1 MRSILCSILLIGI
14 ISCGQQERADSQQV
28 FRYNIAAGLTSLD
41 PAFARNQ
48 ANTWVT
54 QHLYQ
59 GLVQLDSQLMVQPAI
74 AQRWE
79 IDSSGTMYTF
89 HLRSGVR
96 FHDDDCFPNGIGREV
111 TAHDVAYSFLR
122 ILDPEVASPGSWI
135 FRGKVDT
142 IQPFEAL
149 DDTTFRLRL
158 LRPFRP
164 MLGILTM
171 PYCAVVPQ
179 EAVASYGTA
188 FRRHPVGTGPFRLV
202 SWVEDE
208 GLILERNP
216 HYWEDGL
223 PRIQRVEIQHIDNKM
238 MEFLSFLD
246 GSLDFVSDIDA
257 GMKDR
262 VLTLEGNLA
271 PGFIDKM
278 QLLRSPY
285 LNTEYL
291 GFRINDTAAGPEQ
304 LQAIRQAVNYGFNRK
319 DMLRFLRNNKGIPAT
334 QGMIP
339 AGMPG
344 YAADADYGYSY
355 DPAKA
360 SSLLADAGYPNGEG
374 LSPITLYAPPS
385 YMDLCEFMQSQLA
398 QIGIRLQLE
407 VTQPA
412 LLRSRMEKG
421 EAPFFRGS
429 WIADYPDPESY
440 MALFFSGYGSPPNY
454 TAFAD
459 AVVDSLY
466 VSLVA
471 ATSDREAYHIARVM
485 DSLVMISAPVVPLY
499 YDEVY
504 RFTRPGVKNLGV
516 NAMNLLDL
524 RYVTKE

>member
-1 MRSILCSILLIGI
+1 MRCILFGILLIGI
-14 ISCGQQERADSQQV
+14 ISCRQDKPADTQRV
-28 FRYNIAAGLTSLD
+28 FRYNISAGLTSLD

-59 GLVQLDSQLMVQPAI
+59 GLVQLDSQLVVQPAT
-74 AQRWE
+74 ADRWE
-79 IDSSGTMYTF
+79 IDSSGTVYTF
-89 HLRSGVR
+89 HIRKGIR
-96 FHDDDCFPNGIGREV
+96 FHNDDCFPDGIGRAV
-111 TAHDVAYSFLR
+111 TAHDVAFSFSR

-135 FRGKVDT
+135 FRGKVDS
-142 IQPFEAL
+142 ILPFEAL

-171 PYCAVVPQ
+171 PYCAIVPP
-179 EAVASYGTA
+179 EALAFYGKT
-188 FRRHPVGTGPFRLV
+188 FRRYPVGTGPFRLV

-208 GLILERNP
+208 GLILARNP
-216 HYWEDGL
+216 HYWEEGL
-223 PRIQRVEIQHIDNKM
+223 PRMDRVEIQHIDNKM

-271 PGFIDKM
+271 PDFIDKM

-291 GFRINDTAAGPEQ
+291 GFRINDTATGPEQ
-304 LQAIRQAVNYGFNRK
+304 LQAIRQAINYGFNRR
-319 DMLRFLRNNKGIPAT
+319 DMLRFLRNNKGLPAT
-334 QGMIP
+334 KGMIP

-344 YAADADYGYSY
+344 YAANAGYGYSY

-360 SSLLADAGYPNGEG
+360 SSLLAAAGYPNGEG
-374 LSPITLYAPPS
+374 LPPITLYAPPS
-385 YMDLCEFMQSQLA
+385 YMDLCEFIQSQLS

-459 AVVDSLY
+459 PTLDSLY
-466 VSLVA
+466 ERLVA
-471 ATSDREAYHIARVM
+471 TTEDSEAYRIARTM
-485 DSLVMISAPVVPLY
+485 DSLVMIGAPVVPLY

-504 RFTRPGVKNLGV
+504 RFVQPGIRNLGV